1 MATCSASISATTFSA
16 IEVINPSTVTPIG
29 AINTTTN
36 KLFRFTITS
45 SNTISFTIKL
55 AQTSGALVNAQVSI
69 YRYDGP
75 GAIISMGSVALSNPS
90 TSFVRDFESGSYVIC
105 IRQITGS
112 YTGTIVGTFSAFPS
126 TALMSAVIRHGET
139 FYSNTGTI
147 DVPSRINCD
156 DPLYFTILDG
166 KLPPGLQMSQLGMI
180 SGTLPN
186 LDCLEETTNLSPSTN
201 WYFRDMDGAVQ
212 PWGFQWRF
220 KVRVYLST
228 NHAIYADEWFCI
240 MVHNNWSL
248 DRDNFLANAPF
259 ERFRQI
265 EIVQDALKLP
275 DTVCYMPCDQVDAD
289 KIFDPTPILEAKCPT
304 CDASKEV
311 NVELVPLPPVLKS
324 KPASEIAKWFAQYG
338 GREFES
344 TEMNEFVKTLQASEA
359 WRLYM
364 AGEGF
369 GDTDTTTLSDLIVSV
384 ATNGDGNLQISVI
397 DPVEDENDLDV
408 MLERMRIR
416 ENQKLPITVYAWTGE
431 ALTADL
437 WTTNDIGKYE

>member
-1 MATCSASISATTFSA
+1 MATCSASISATTFPA
-16 IEVINPSTVTPIG
+16 IDVLNPSTVTPIG
-29 AINTTTN
+29 SINTTTN

-45 SNTISFTIKL
+45 SNTISFTITL
-55 AQTSGALVNAQVSI
+55 APTSGSLVNAQVSI

-75 GAIISMGSVALSNPS
+75 GAIVSMGGVSLTNPS
-90 TSFVRDFESGSYVIC
+90 TSFVRDFEAGSYIIC
-105 IRQITGS
+105 IRPISGS
-112 YTGTIVGTFSAFPS
+112 YTGTIVGTFSAYPS
-126 TALMSAVIRHGET
+126 TALLSATFRHGES
-139 FYSNTGTI
+139 FYSETGTI
-147 DVPSRINCD
+147 DVPFGIDCN
-156 DPLYFTILDG
+156 DPLYFTILEG

-180 SGTLPN
+180 RGTLPN
-186 LDCLEETTNLSPSTN
+186 LDCIEETANLSPSVN
-201 WYFRDMDGAVQ
+201 WYFKDMDGNVQ

-228 NHAIYADEWFCI
+228 NHNIYADEWFCI

-248 DRDNFLANAPF
+248 DRDNFLENAPF

-265 EIVQDALKLP
+265 EIVQEALKLP
-275 DTVCYMPCDQVDAD
+275 DTVCYMPCDQVDAA

-311 NVELVPLPPVLKS
+311 SVELVPLPPILKS
-324 KPASEIAKWFAQYG
+324 KPASEIAKWFAKYG

-344 TEMNEFVKTLQASEA
+344 TEMNEFVKTLRASEA

-369 GDTDTTTLSDLIVSV
+369 ADTDNTTLSDLIVSV
-384 ATNGDGNLQISVI
+384 ATTEDGNLQISVI

-408 MLERMRIR
+408 MLERLRQR

-437 WTTNDIGKYE
+437 WTSNDIGKYE